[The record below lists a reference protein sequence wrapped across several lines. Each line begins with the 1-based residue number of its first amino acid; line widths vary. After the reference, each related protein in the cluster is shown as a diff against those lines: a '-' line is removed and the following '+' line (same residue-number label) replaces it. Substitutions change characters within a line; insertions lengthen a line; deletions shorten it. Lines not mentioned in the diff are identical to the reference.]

1 MAFVMDRRSTF
12 LFRPRGFAAGSSGSI
27 NESTP
32 TAPPS
37 DRSDRED
44 HSSHHHTPCILR
56 QVLRKSPLWAAWQPS
71 LAPFSSETWND
82 RPRDL
87 KPIVREFK
95 NEDVTEMAS
104 MRLDEMLRRKFCAI
118 GLNGACSQRLP
129 SHNNNN
135 ESR

>member
-1 MAFVMDRRSTF
+1 MTSCMLVKNGRNSARLPSQN
-12 LFRPRGFAAGSSGSI
+12 GFALG
-27 NESTP
+27 
-32 TAPPS
+32 
-37 DRSDRED
+37 R
-44 HSSHHHTPCILR
+44 
-56 QVLRKSPLWAAWQPS
+56 PL
-71 LAPFSSETWND
+71 ETWND

-87 KPIVREFK
+87 EPIVREFK

-129 SHNNNN
+129 SHNNN